1 MLLRRFWQWITA
13 RYEAADKSLLTNLA
27 FLSAIALSAIL
38 LFGAIGANIWS
49 NTFATAISVNGAS
62 ISVGEAKARADLELF
77 RYGLE
82 SARIRARVS
91 AGTLSSEQGNAIIA
105 QINE

>member
-49 NTFATAISVNGAS
+49 NT
-62 ISVGEAKARADLELF
+62 
-77 RYGLE
+77 
-82 SARIRARVS
+82 
-91 AGTLSSEQGNAIIA
+91 
-105 QINE
+105 